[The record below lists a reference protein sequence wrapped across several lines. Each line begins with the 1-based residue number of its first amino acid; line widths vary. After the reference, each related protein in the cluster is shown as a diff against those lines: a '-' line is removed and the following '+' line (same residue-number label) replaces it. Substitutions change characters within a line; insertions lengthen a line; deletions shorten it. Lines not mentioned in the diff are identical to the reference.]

1 MTSTIGRDFGSGVRV
16 VPGDG
21 NGLVVLAA
29 SVDFS
34 WRPRQDGRPGSV
46 VMIDGDSYEVT
57 EHQPWRRGGRWSLEP
72 WVGEDVMR
80 VIFTL
85 DETSVAG
92 VVEAARSSDTAVRLR
107 PWMVGLAPLLG
118 FAPASWQRRWRDAW
132 GFPAAMATWTSAV
145 VEMLVGAVG
154 VFELVASSA
163 GGVSVFPWI
172 PRPLTF
178 FGLYLFVE
186 GIARLAQVFAD
197 SEPVGTLFG
206 SAVSFF
212 ERPKKPAAQPVHA
225 PDVRFHDRESGSLEL
240 ASPIQRRDWEEPG
253 LLPFRGETFAMV
265 RLRRLGESWIYLFS
279 RVEVTDDWNGRRL
292 RLALPRTRPVKRS
305 FADAPGLAKTV
316 MLTIACTLAPG
327 RFQERWGWQ
336 IGVRATWFTI
346 IGAGVEMI
354 GGVSNLGSG
363 AGAQPIELALNLFFV
378 VEAVARLAWVVL
390 RGRPLGSLIGWPLSP
405 LLDRVLPE

>member
-1 MTSTIGRDFGSGVRV
+1 MASTIGRDLGSGVRA

-21 NGLVVLAA
+21 DGLVVLSE
-29 SVDFS
+29 SVDFG
-34 WRPRQDGRPGSV
+34 WRPREVGRPGSV
-46 VMIDGDSYEVT
+46 VMIDGDSYEVV
-57 EHQPWRRGGRWSLEP
+57 EHQPWRRGGRWILEP

-85 DETSVAG
+85 DEASVAAVAG
-92 VVEAARSSDTAVRLR
+92 AARTSDTAARLR

-118 FAPASWQRRWRDAW
+118 FAAASWQRRWRNAW
-132 GFPAAMATWTSAV
+132 GFPAATATWTSAV
-145 VEMLVGAVG
+145 LEMLVGAVG
-154 VFELVASSA
+154 VFELVASAA

-206 SAVSFF
+206 LAVTVF
-212 ERPKKPAAQPVHA
+212 ERSKEPAAQPVQA
-225 PDVRFHDRESGSLEL
+225 PDVRLHDRESGSLEL

-253 LLPFRGETFAMV
+253 LLPFRGETYAMEG
-265 RLRRLGESWIYLFS
+265 LRQLGESWVYVFS
-279 RVEVTDDWNGRRL
+279 KVEVTDDWDGRRL
-292 RLALPRTRPVKRS
+292 RLAPPRTQPEERS

-316 MLTIACTLAPG
+316 VLTIACTLAPG

-336 IGVRATWFTI
+336 IGVRAIWFTV
-346 IGAGVEMI
+346 IGAGVELI
-354 GGVSNLGSG
+354 GGLSNLGSG
-363 AGAQPIELALNLFFV
+363 GGSQPMGLMLNLFFV
-378 VEAVARLAWVVL
+378 VEAVARLTWVVL

-405 LLDRVLPE
+405 VLDRVLPE